1 MDNICLNR
9 TADSPTS
16 VVAGSSPLRSPV
28 TPHSQIQ
35 TPILSQQNTTPTFFS
50 KISSSKSLEND
61 ENEHYNPEE
70 VYKYVQTFRGIN

>member
-1 MDNICLNR
+1 MDNVNR
-9 TADSPTS
+9 TAESPTS

-28 TPHSQIQ
+28 TPQSQLQ
-35 TPILSQQNTTPTFFS
+35 TPILSSQQLSTPTLFS

-70 VYKYVQTFRGIN
+70 VYK